1 MPLLL
6 MQKGDPEM
14 VSVELCTRDGG
25 DQVVVAL
32 RGELDV
38 TDAAEVAASLAAV
51 AAGKRDIILDLAGL
65 EYIDSSG
72 LAALVRAR
80 QRALHAG
87 SDLLLAAPQQQVLRM
102 LALTR
107 LIDFFPVRACT
118 GEAAGPGAVE
128 SGQ

>member
-1 MPLLL
+1 

-38 TDAAEVAASLAAV
+38 TDAAEVAASLAVVV
-51 AAGKRDIILDLAGL
+51 ASRRNIILDLAGL
-65 EYIDSSG
+65 QFIDSSG

-80 QRALHAG
+80 HYALDAG
-87 SDLLLAAPQQQVLRM
+87 SDLLLVAPQQQVVRM

-107 LIDFFPVRACT
+107 LTDFFTVRACV
-118 GEAAGPGAVE
+118 GEA
-128 SGQ
+128 